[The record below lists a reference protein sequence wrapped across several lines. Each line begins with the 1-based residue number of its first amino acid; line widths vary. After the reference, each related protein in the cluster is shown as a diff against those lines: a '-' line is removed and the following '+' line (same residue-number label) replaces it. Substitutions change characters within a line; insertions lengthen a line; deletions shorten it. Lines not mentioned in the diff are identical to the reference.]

1 MAKAALDF
9 HCSQVA
15 PPPAPIPF
23 SLSLSSPHRHSRFRL
38 CAADCIAVPRLGL
51 RSVPKYRRLIDRAA
65 PASPYA
71 TKPSE
76 DGSCYFFRTA
86 SKSRELLIGSLIG
99 RYDPLRTSGAW
110 ILRLDQEEDFDPAPP
125 SLLINK
131 PKNQWDDEDVDDENV
146 KESWDDEEEPV
157 QELLEN
163 EGILS
168 IVTLVPPFI
177 AWKRN
182 VQILLS
188 LFISLSRSL
197 SHPWNAFSA
206 GHVFLQQETK
216 PQQEVE
222 VTATKTGGKG
232 ATKKDKQ
239 PEAKKVEITNDV
251 LADPVAEKL
260 RQQRLVEEADYKST
274 AELFAKKGDERSLD
288 NFIPKSENDFLEY
301 AELLSHKIRPYEKS
315 FHYLGLLKDVI
326 RLSMTSLKA
335 ADAKEISSSITA
347 IANEKLK
354 AEKEANAG
362 KKKQGAKKKQLHIG
376 RAEDDYDTTGGYDN
390 ADDYDFM

>member
-1 MAKAALDF
+1 MADW
-9 HCSQVA
+9 
-15 PPPAPIPF
+15 
-23 SLSLSSPHRHSRFRL
+23 
-38 CAADCIAVPRLGL
+38 
-51 RSVPKYRRLIDRAA
+51 
-65 PASPYA
+65 
-71 TKPSE
+71 E
-76 DGSCYFFRTA
+76 
-86 SKSRELLIGSLIG
+86 
-99 RYDPLRTSGAW
+99 
-110 ILRLDQEEDFDPAPP
+110 EEDFDPAPP

-157 QELLEN
+157 
-163 EGILS
+163 
-168 IVTLVPPFI
+168 
-177 AWKRN
+177 
-182 VQILLS
+182 
-188 LFISLSRSL
+188 
-197 SHPWNAFSA
+197 
-206 GHVFLQQETK
+206 QETK

>member
-1 MAKAALDF
+1 MADW
-9 HCSQVA
+9 
-15 PPPAPIPF
+15 
-23 SLSLSSPHRHSRFRL
+23 
-38 CAADCIAVPRLGL
+38 
-51 RSVPKYRRLIDRAA
+51 
-65 PASPYA
+65 
-71 TKPSE
+71 E
-76 DGSCYFFRTA
+76 
-86 SKSRELLIGSLIG
+86 
-99 RYDPLRTSGAW
+99 
-110 ILRLDQEEDFDPAPP
+110 EEDFDPAPP

-157 QELLEN
+157 
-163 EGILS
+163 
-168 IVTLVPPFI
+168 
-177 AWKRN
+177 
-182 VQILLS
+182 
-188 LFISLSRSL
+188 
-197 SHPWNAFSA
+197 
-206 GHVFLQQETK
+206 QQETK